1 MIALWARLQFIGEVT
16 AIGDTVW
23 GGGFGAEFFVC
34 DREAYLYTSEGAKR
48 KKQAKIQ

>member
-1 MIALWARLQFIGEVT
+1 MIALWARLQFMGEVT

-34 DREAYLYTSEGAKR
+34 DDMTEAMLKQSYKR
-48 KKQAKIQ
+48 